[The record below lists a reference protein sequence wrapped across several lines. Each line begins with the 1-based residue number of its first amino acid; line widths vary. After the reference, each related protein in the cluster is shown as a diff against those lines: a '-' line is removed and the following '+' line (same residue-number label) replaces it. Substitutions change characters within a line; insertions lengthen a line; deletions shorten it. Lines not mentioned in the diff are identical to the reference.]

1 MEDFNS
7 IMLITIIAYTLEY
20 LKIQFNLSFINVILF
35 INLIGLYYVCKKVRV
50 NVTIEYNTQEADA
63 V

>member
-50 NVTIEYNTQEADA
+50 NVTIEYNTHLHA

>member
-63 V
+63 G